1 MARDKASP
9 PSKLLDV
16 ARIRQLRESHRL
28 TQAAAAARAGLTG
41 KRWQDIESGRFPRPR
56 IDTVV
61 AVARALGLGSVADLV
76 TMPPAL
82 PALPAVEDVQL
93 ELPGADVAVHVEAS
107 PAGGTEPAGGNSGK
121 SRKGKAGGDGEE
133 LVSVDRAMGRRGRR
147 AGRTVKTRKGEV
159 GPRRRKDG
167 EGRIVR
173 VLGRKTAGSRK
184 AKRLARA
191 ARIAS

>member
-1 MARDKASP
+1 MEATGPNGAVVSFSP
-9 PSKLLDV
+9 TATD
-16 ARIRQLRESHRL
+16 
-28 TQAAAAARAGLTG
+28 
-41 KRWQDIESGRFPRPR
+41 SGDALVGIVVSPLSGSIFP
-56 IDTVV
+56 
-61 AVARALGLGSVADLV
+61 LG
-76 TMPPAL
+76 TTT
-82 PALPAVEDVQL
+82 
-93 ELPGADVAVHVEAS
+93 VHVEAS